1 MQAVRSSDDDLLPQ
15 LSVKLKEGQLPARM
29 PVT

>member
-15 LSVKLKEGQLPARM
+15 LSVKLKEGRLPARACL
-29 PVT
+29 